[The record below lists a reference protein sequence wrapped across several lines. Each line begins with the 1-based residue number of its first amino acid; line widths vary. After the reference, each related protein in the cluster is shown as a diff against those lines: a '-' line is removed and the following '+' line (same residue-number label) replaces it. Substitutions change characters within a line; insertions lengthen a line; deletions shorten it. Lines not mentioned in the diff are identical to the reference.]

1 MRNERYKLMRFDGVE
16 EFYDLQADPYEHR
29 DLLEG
34 QLSAAQRT
42 AYETLRAEVEKLRSS
57 R

>member
-1 MRNERYKLMRFDGVE
+1 MRFDGVE

-29 DLLEG
+29 NLLEG
-34 QLSAAQRT
+34 ELSAEQRM
-42 AYETLRAEVEKLRSS
+42 AHATLKAEVEKLRSS